1 MSIIPDE
8 YTTLIKVGVIGAAI
22 VGAFTYGH
30 HVGYTGE
37 KAEFDKYVAAQEKL
51 AADQVVANNAA
62 LDAKKAE
69 YAANIDKVQKEKQDE
84 VDQIIAQRDAA
95 LADSARSA
103 GQLRDFLARA
113 RAADA
118 QVSGAA
124 SGVGGSDGKAGAQFL
139 DGVSIL
145 NQWLLV
151 NLSRADVYSTRLAEA
166 QLIIKADRVMCDGRL
181 PGVSK

>member
-1 MSIIPDE
+1 MSLIPDG
-8 YTTLIKVGVIGAAI
+8 YATLIKVGVIGAAI
-22 VGAFTYGH
+22 VGVFAYGH

-51 AADQVVANNAA
+51 AKDQEAANKAA
-62 LDAKKAE
+62 LDQKQAE
-69 YAANIDKVQKEKQDE
+69 YKGTIDKVQKEKQDE
-84 VDQIIAQRDAA
+84 VDQITAQRDAA
-95 LADSARSA
+95 LADRARYA

-118 QVSGAA
+118 QVSGPS
-124 SGVGGSDGKAGAQFL
+124 SGVGGGDGKAGAQFL

-151 NLSRADVYSTRLAEA
+151 NLSRADVYATRLAEA
-166 QLIIKADRVMCDGRL
+166 QLIIQADRVMCDGKL
-181 PGVSK
+181 PGVQQ